1 MTEPKSEQL
10 FNAHHGLHL
19 GVWSLYGV
27 IRGEPAPSNH
37 GWGDHS
43 RVYAAD
49 PGKPPWFSTANRKG
63 FTEFWYLTQAGSLV
77 LHRFD
82 YDVPG
87 IPSREVNET
96 LTGDFYIVL
105 KSAPMGPR
113 LYVPFRDGFI
123 VLDRSAWLHEAYTG
137 LGEKE
142 LRLGC
147 SPEFP
152 ERALLSHEIDFPPD
166 TERN

>member
-1 MTEPKSEQL
+1 L
-10 FNAHHGLHL
+10 
-19 GVWSLYGV
+19 
-27 IRGEPAPSNH
+27 
-37 GWGDHS
+37 
-43 RVYAAD
+43 
-49 PGKPPWFSTANRKG
+49 FSTANRKG
-63 FTEFWYLTQAGSLV
+63 FTEFWYLTQAGPLV

-113 LYVPFRDGFI
+113 LYVPFREGFI